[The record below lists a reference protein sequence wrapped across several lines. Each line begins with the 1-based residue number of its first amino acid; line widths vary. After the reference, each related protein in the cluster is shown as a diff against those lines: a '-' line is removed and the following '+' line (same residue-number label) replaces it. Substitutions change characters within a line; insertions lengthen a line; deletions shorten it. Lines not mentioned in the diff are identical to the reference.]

1 MNFVWTHSKKNDV
14 LSIIKK
20 FFKLTFTRY
29 EQIVRFIR
37 IDDEQILSIEYN
49 NFMKMRKI
57 NTKRIV
63 SYTSIQNE
71 KIKQFEEILIMKS
84 RGFRI

>member
-1 MNFVWTHSKKNDV
+1 MT
-14 LSIIKK
+14 LIQ
-20 FFKLTFTRY
+20 Y

-37 IDDEQILSIEYN
+37 IDDEQILNIEYD

-71 KIKQFEEILIMKS
+71 KIERFEKILIMKS
-84 RGFRI
+84 RAFRI